1 MSSAVVGDEDEVMY
15 QGSEVPT
22 SPAVEHEEEI
32 WLSFFSDLDKMG
44 PGGLVA
50 GSVRSPGS

>member
-1 MSSAVVGDEDEVMY
+1 MGNKEEVMD

-32 WLSFFSDLDKMG
+32 WFFHYGDLHRMG
-44 PGGLVA
+44 PGGTVA